1 MNGLDTNVLVRYLV
15 QDDVEQARR
24 AARYIES
31 GASYVNCVVLCELV
45 WVLESAYGYPQDTVA
60 GVLEKILM
68 TSDFQVEDRDLAWAA
83 LNDYRRSKADYADCL
98 IARRNQ
104 AAGCKE
110 TASFD
115 KRTKGVAGFRAL

>member
-60 GVLEKILM
+60 GVLER
-68 TSDFQVEDRDLAWAA
+68 F
-83 LNDYRRSKADYADCL
+83 
-98 IARRNQ
+98 
-104 AAGCKE
+104 
-110 TASFD
+110 
-115 KRTKGVAGFRAL
+115 